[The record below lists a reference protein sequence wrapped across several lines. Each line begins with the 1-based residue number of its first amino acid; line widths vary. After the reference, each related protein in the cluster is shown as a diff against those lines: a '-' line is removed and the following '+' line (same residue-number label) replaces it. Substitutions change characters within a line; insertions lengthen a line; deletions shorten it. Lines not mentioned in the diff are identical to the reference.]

1 MAAITLLLETQNPN
15 RDNET
20 ISRFV
25 LCSIIS
31 GRVLC
36 STFISYF
43 AVVLIGTKKYIRV
56 TCCFTDCQGI
66 VRFVLIT
73 YVKFLH
79 AE

>member
-31 GRVLC
+31 EEYCVALLYL
-36 STFISYF
+36 ISPWF
-43 AVVLIGTKKYIRV
+43 
-56 TCCFTDCQGI
+56 
-66 VRFVLIT
+66 
-73 YVKFLH
+73 
-79 AE
+79 